1 MRHEP
6 PPWGVNDSSPST
18 HHSFDRTSWA
28 TGRRGDMAST
38 VRSSEWS
45 NERSSASV
53 SLAGAA
59 SGAAGGHVLFGP
71 RGQRRPAPPGNPP
84 IALPPPRGSARFRG
98 PGLVQPTRMDQ
109 PGVAPGPPG
118 ASPASHRPG
127 LVQPAHM
134 GQPGLP
140 PPVRRPGSPLTLAP
154 RHGLK
159 LGGPAGRHSAAGRR
173 ARLSRLPTA
182 CRPPLTSPSPRALCT
197 PTKDHPHIGPPRP
210 RPQWTTLTK
219 DHPHPHWT
227 APPTPTMDHPHK
239 GPPPYWTAPPTME
252 RPHKGP
258 PRSACR
264 QAQGT
269 AARPA
274 PDPRPGTPPL
284 YTVHG
289 TVCVHGTRYTGYV
302 YRVHIGT
309 VNAYRHVHTAPC
321 TIWTLET
328 IPASTPFPPPRGR
341 GGGGGGGR
349 GGGGG
354 GRGVARGVA
363 RGVEG
368 ETVFSP
374 VTVWPLL
381 HFKPPISKIGY
392 NTLQPWPLPV

>member
-1 MRHEP
+1 MCMRCKNVDRHVP
-6 PPWGVNDSSPST
+6 PPGEST
-18 HHSFDRTSWA
+18 TQAQAHPTRLT
-28 TGRRGDMAST
+28 TPVGRQADMAST
-38 VRSSEWS
+38 VRSNEWS

-71 RGQRRPAPPGNPP
+71 RGQRRPVPSGSPP

-210 RPQWTTLTK
+210 RPQWATLTK
-219 DHPHPHWT
+219 DHPHL
-227 APPTPTMDHPHK
+227 
-239 GPPPYWTAPPTME
+239 
-252 RPHKGP
+252 GP
-258 PRSACR
+258 PRPRPQWTTLTKDPPPSACR

-274 PDPRPGTPPL
+274 PDPRPGIHPL

-289 TVCVHGTRYTGYV
+289 TVCTPYTVYSVCISYTAHGAQCTRYG
-302 YRVHIGT
+302 
-309 VNAYRHVHTAPC
+309 
-321 TIWTLET
+321 
-328 IPASTPFPPPRGR
+328 
-341 GGGGGGGR
+341 
-349 GGGGG
+349 
-354 GRGVARGVA
+354 
-363 RGVEG
+363 
-368 ETVFSP
+368 
-374 VTVWPLL
+374 
-381 HFKPPISKIGY
+381 
-392 NTLQPWPLPV
+392 